1 MILRT
6 TARRLAGGAAASAL
20 AVAGLAMIARPA
32 QAAAP
37 GTTTD
42 QLTIRSGTSTGS
54 DALGTIPAGTA
65 LDLECQ
71 TAGEAVQGTY
81 ASEYWAKVSYDG
93 VDGFVSRAYV
103 TVPDAAGLGECGG
116 EDPAP
121 EDPGLSADRQEVLD
135 RGQTWVDRNVP
146 YSMEVY
152 TNGPDGRQ
160 YRTDCSGFVSMAYGL
175 DTSYST
181 VTLTEH
187 FTEIPKED
195 LRPGD
200 IIGNLGPGSGGAP
213 VTSSSS
219 PAGPTTPRPPSP
231 SSSRPAAS
239 AASRAPTPGAPTS
252 GTRTPTGTTASEP
265 YPSG

>member
-6 TARRLAGGAAASAL
+6 AARRLSGGAAASAL
-20 AVAGLAMIARPA
+20 AVAGLALVAQPA

-54 DALGTIPAGTA
+54 AALGTIPAGTT

-81 ASEYWAKVSYDG
+81 ASEYWAKVSHDG
-93 VDGFVSRAYV
+93 VDGYVSRAYV
-103 TVPDAAGLGECGG
+103 T
-116 EDPAP
+116 
-121 EDPGLSADRQEVLD
+121 ADRQEVLD

-146 YSMEVY
+146 YSMEAY

-187 FTEIPKED
+187 FTEIPKDD
-195 LRPGD
+195 LQPGD
-200 IIGNLGPGSGGAP
+200 IIGNLGPGSGGAAGH
-213 VTSSSS
+213 VVIFTGWTDDSKTSFTVIEQ
-219 PAGPTTPRPPSP
+219 AGGVGGVARTHTW
-231 SSSRPAAS
+231 
-239 AASRAPTPGAPTS
+239 
-252 GTRTPTGTTASEP
+252 GTDFWNQNAYRYNGF
-265 YPSG
+265 